1 MPLLKLY
8 LATRLT
14 RYYPPGHPMSSLDTL
29 IKIYKQEKHMVNME
43 SGNVPTDYQ
52 EHREMLEKELE
63 RNLRDL

>member
-1 MPLLKLY
+1 
-8 LATRLT
+8 
-14 RYYPPGHPMSSLDTL
+14 MSSVDTL
-29 IKIYKQEKHMVNME
+29 IKIYKQEKHMENME